1 MFNLKAI
8 LRFVKKDFV
17 TGELTLLL
25 VSLVIS
31 VAAVSTI
38 TLFSDRLQ
46 QALLLESS
54 SLLAAD
60 LAISS
65 DEPINE
71 KEAFFQATRESG
83 VLTSRT
89 ASFVTMMF
97 FEEKTQLVSVKAVDE
112 AYPLRGVLLS
122 GNEPF
127 GQAEEA
133 TLGPRPHEI
142 WLESRLFPSL
152 DVDIDDEVEI
162 GSAVLTVSKVLVRLP
177 DSFGV
182 YGSAAPRVLINVAD
196 LDRTGVI
203 QPGSR
208 VNFRWLFAGDLKVIK
223 EIQEDIALYLPE
235 SMRILTP
242 KNSSESL
249 GEAISRGERIL
260 LLGSLLTVILCG
272 IATSF
277 AAKRYVD
284 RHLGHIAILKTLGA
298 SPRFVKKIFLIQF
311 SLFSVLVGLLGC
323 AAGYGVQEI
332 IFNSLSPIFDFALPQ
347 PGPKPIVVGFFMSF
361 FCLFSFAFFPILA
374 LSNTQPMRVL
384 RKNNEL
390 YRNDYRTYVLG
401 AIGIFLLMALFSS
414 DLSLTLVLFFGVS
427 ITAIFFFLIVLLMI
441 RSTGRLSARAGSV
454 WRLALSGIKKR
465 VVQSSAQ
472 VLVFGL
478 AIMMFLVLYI
488 LRTTLVEDWERNIPE
503 NAPNHFVIN
512 ISNTEI
518 DEVQKKLADFSV
530 EPREFFPMI
539 RGLITHLNE
548 QSTTKD
554 TNTSRSMNP
563 EGTRIREARNLTW
576 TSKLPVGNLIISGEW
591 WPEDYD
597 GRPLLS
603 VEEEFAAR
611 NNLRVKDNVT
621 VRVQGSFLDAEVSS
635 IRSVDWDNFQPNF
648 FLIFSPGSLDEFSST
663 YMTSF
668 FLKQDQKLLLNS
680 LLKDSPS
687 LTVLELDKIIETI
700 KLIIRY
706 VVLAVESLLILMF
719 FAAVAVLVSSL
730 YASMDDRLRQHSLI
744 RALGASRQ
752 QIFGSLF
759 LEFLAIG
766 FLSGLTACIGAEII
780 VLILDVGIF
789 EINHRPNFSVL
800 LSVPLISSLLVS
812 IMGMIFVRH
821 IIFLPPSQVLNDH

>member
-8 LRFVKKDFV
+8 LRFVQKDFV
-17 TGELTLLL
+17 SGELNLLL

-31 VAAVSTI
+31 VSAVSTI

-46 QALLLESS
+46 QALLIQSS

-65 DEPINE
+65 DEPIND
-71 KEAFFQATRESG
+71 KEAFAHLVGLPS

-97 FEEKTQLVSVKAVDE
+97 FEERAQLVSVKAVDE

-122 GNEPF
+122 GNKPF
-127 GQAEEA
+127 GKAEEA
-133 TLGPRPHEI
+133 RSGPRPGEI

-152 DVDIDDEVEI
+152 DIKVDREVEI
-162 GSAVLTVSKVLVRLP
+162 GSAVLTVSKVLLSQP
-177 DSFGV
+177 DSFGG
-182 YGSAAPRVLINVAD
+182 YGSAAPKVLMNAVD
-196 LDRTGVI
+196 LDRTEII

-208 VNFRWLFAGDLKVIK
+208 VNFRYLLASNPKTIK
-223 EIQEDIALYLPE
+223 KIQEEIVQDLPE

-242 KNSSESL
+242 KSSSESL

-284 RHLGHIAILKTLGA
+284 RHLDHIAILKTFGA
-298 SPRFVKKIFLIQF
+298 SPWVVRKIFLIHF
-311 SLFSVLVGLLGC
+311 SSFSILVGFLGC
-323 AAGYGVQEI
+323 AFGYGVQEI
-332 IFNSLSPIFDFALPQ
+332 IFNSLRPLFSFALPE
-347 PGPKPIVVGFFMSF
+347 PGLKPIVVGFFMSF
-361 FCLFSFAFFPILA
+361 FCLFSFALFPILA
-374 LSNTQPMRVL
+374 LSNAQPMRVL

-401 AIGIFLLMALFSS
+401 AIGIFSLMVLFSS
-414 DLSLTLVLFFGVS
+414 DLPLALFLFFGVL
-427 ITAIFFFLIVLLMI
+427 ITASFFFLSVLIII
-441 RSTGRLSARAGSV
+441 RSMSKLGARAGSI
-454 WRLALSGIKKR
+454 WRLALSGLKKR

-488 LRTTLVEDWERNIPE
+488 LRTTLVEDWQRNIPE
-503 NAPNHFVIN
+503 DAPNHFVIN
-512 ISNTEI
+512 ISSEEI
-518 DEVQKKLADFSV
+518 DEIQKKLADSSV
-530 EPREFFPMI
+530 EPREFFPMV
-539 RGLITHLNE
+539 RGMITHLND
-548 QSTTKD
+548 QSTTTD
-554 TNTSRSMNP
+554 QNSTEPIDSQGPRV
-563 EGTRIREARNLTW
+563 REARNLTW
-576 TSKLPVGNLIISGEW
+576 TTKLPVGNLVTSGEW

-597 GRPLLS
+597 GPPLLS
-603 VEEEFAAR
+603 VEKEFAER
-611 NNLRVKDNVT
+611 SNLRVNDKVT
-621 VRVQGSFLDAEVSS
+621 MLVQGSSVDVQVAS

-648 FLIFSPGSLDEFSST
+648 FLIFSPGSLNEFSST

-680 LLKDSPS
+680 LLRNSPS
-687 LTVLELDKIIETI
+687 LTILELDKIIETVR
-700 KLIIRY
+700 LIIGY
-706 VVLAVESLLILMF
+706 IVLAVESLLVLMF
-719 FAAVAVLVSSL
+719 LAAATVLVSSL
-730 YASMDDRLRQHSLI
+730 YASMDERLRQHSLI
-744 RALGASRQ
+744 RAFGASRQ

-766 FLSGLTACIGAEII
+766 FLSGLTACMGAEII
-780 VLILDVGIF
+780 VLILDAKIF
-789 EINHRPNFSVL
+789 DINHQPDFSVL
-800 LSVPLISSLLVS
+800 LFVPIISSLLVS
-812 IMGMIFVRH
+812 IMGMTFVRH
-821 IIFLPPSQVLNDH
+821 IIFLPPSEVLKEN